1 MKWGNYDTV
10 HSGIFMVVTVIEGAI
25 SHQVS
30 KTKTTDRAGWS
41 GKKHSREDRRNE
53 ERITTQRSNNS

>member
-1 MKWGNYDTV
+1 M
-10 HSGIFMVVTVIEGAI
+10 FVTVIERAI

-30 KTKTTDRAGWS
+30 KTKTTDRAGRS

-53 ERITTQRSNNS
+53 EKITTQRSNNS

>member
-10 HSGIFMVVTVIEGAI
+10 HSGIFMFVMVIERAI

-30 KTKTTDRAGWS
+30 KTKTTDRVGWS
-41 GKKHSREDRRNE
+41 GKKNTQ
-53 ERITTQRSNNS
+53 ERTKEMKKKNNKTKEQ